1 MKQSLFM
8 AIVGA
13 GLLAAVPVFAADLV
27 VTMNL
32 VNEQGV
38 GNSIG
43 TVTIA
48 EGPTGLVFTPKLT
61 GLAPGLH
68 GFHVH
73 EKPDCAPGVKDGKP
87 VAALAA
93 GGHYDPAGT
102 GKHEGHA
109 GQGHLGDLPALTVE
123 ADGTAS
129 AAVTAP
135 RLKMA
140 DVKGRSIMIHAGG
153 DNYSDQPALLGG
165 GGARVACGVIN

>member
-1 MKQSLFM
+1 MKQSLV
-8 AIVGA
+8 AAVVAA
-13 GLLAAVPVFAADLV
+13 GLLATVPAFAADLTV
-27 VTMNL
+27 AMNL
-32 VNEQGV
+32 VNDQGV
-38 GNSIG
+38 GVGIG

-48 EGPTGLVFTPKLT
+48 EGPAGLVFTPKLT
-61 GLAPGLH
+61 GLPPGLH

-73 EKPDCAPGVKDGKP
+73 EKPDCAPNMKDGKP
-87 VAALAA
+87 VPALAA

-102 GKHEGHA
+102 GKHAGPV

-140 DVKGRSIMIHAGG
+140 DVSGRSIMIHAGG
-153 DNYSDQPALLGG
+153 DNYADQPALLGG
-165 GGARVACGVIN
+165 GGARIACGVVE